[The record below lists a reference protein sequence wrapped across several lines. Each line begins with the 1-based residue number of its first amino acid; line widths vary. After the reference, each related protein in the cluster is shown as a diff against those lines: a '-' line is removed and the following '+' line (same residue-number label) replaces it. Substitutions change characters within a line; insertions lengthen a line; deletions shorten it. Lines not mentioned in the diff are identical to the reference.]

1 MVKVTLLGIAQDGGR
16 PQAGCNKPCCDSI
29 QRDHWSYP
37 VSLGIVGDDGKGH
50 LIEVSRHLTDQLE
63 IWGHNEI
70 SDVWLTHA
78 HLGHVDGL
86 GLFGKETMGKI
97 GLNLH
102 LSASMLDLVHNN
114 PYWKSLLDQNVFKP
128 KLFLNDEIIET
139 GSQFTI
145 QAVQVPHRDEL
156 SDMHAF
162 LIKGEK
168 KNLLF
173 LPDHDT
179 WEETL
184 KFHGVD
190 TIRAFLA
197 KYSVD
202 IALIDG
208 TFWSSEELSGR
219 FQHEVP
225 HPPVGLTLE
234 MLEERREDDPE
245 ILFIH
250 LNHTN
255 PLYLDGKERQIVIDL
270 GWQIGE
276 QGMIFDI

>member
-16 PQAGCNKPCCDSI
+16 PQAGCNKSCCVSI

-50 LIEVSRHLTDQLE
+50 LIEASRHLTDQLE

-102 LSASMLDLVHNN
+102 LSASMLNLVHNN
-114 PYWKSLLDQNVFKP
+114 PFWKSLLDQKVFKP
-128 KLFLNDEIIET
+128 NQFSNGEIIDTE
-139 GSQFTI
+139 SRFAI
-145 QAVQVPHRDEL
+145 QAIQVPHRDEL

-162 LIKGEK
+162 LVKGEK

-184 KFHGVD
+184 KFHEVD

-208 TFWSSEELSGR
+208 TFWSSNELSGR

-225 HPPVGLTLE
+225 HPPVSLTVE
-234 MLEERREDDPE
+234 MLGERREDDPE

-255 PLYLDGKERQIVIDL
+255 PLYLDGEERKFVIDL

>member
-29 QRDHWSYP
+29 QRGHWSYP

-50 LIEVSRHLTDQLE
+50 LIEASRHLTDQLE

-102 LSASMLDLVHNN
+102 LSASMLNLVHNN
-114 PYWKSLLDQNVFKP
+114 PFWKSLLDQKVFKP
-128 KLFLNDEIIET
+128 K
-139 GSQFTI
+139 QFSNGEVIDTESRFAI
-145 QAVQVPHRDEL
+145 QAIQIPHRDEL

-162 LIKGEK
+162 LVKGEK

-184 KFHGVD
+184 KFHEVD

-208 TFWSSEELSGR
+208 TFWSSNELSGR

-225 HPPVGLTLE
+225 HPPVRLTVE
-234 MLEERREDDPE
+234 MLGERREEDPE

-255 PLYLDGKERQIVIDL
+255 PLYLDGEERQFVIDL

>member
-16 PQAGCNKPCCDSI
+16 PQAGCNKSCCVSI
-29 QRDHWSYP
+29 QRDNWSYP

-50 LIEVSRHLTDQLE
+50 LIEASRYLTDQLE
-63 IWGHNEI
+63 IWGNNEI

-102 LSASMLDLVHNN
+102 LSASMLNLVHNN
-114 PYWKSLLDQNVFKP
+114 PFWKSLLDQKVFKP
-128 KLFLNDEIIET
+128 NQFSNGEIIDTE
-139 GSQFTI
+139 SRFAI
-145 QAVQVPHRDEL
+145 QAIQVPHRDEL

-162 LIKGEK
+162 LVKGEK

-184 KFHGVD
+184 KFHEVD

-208 TFWSSEELSGR
+208 TFWSSNELFGR

-225 HPPVGLTLE
+225 HPPVSLTVE
-234 MLEERREDDPE
+234 MLGERREDDPE

-255 PLYLDGKERQIVIDL
+255 PLYLDGEERKFVIDL

>member
-37 VSLGIVGDDGKGH
+37 VSLGIVGDGGKGH
-50 LIEVSRHLTDQLE
+50 LIEASRHLTDQLE
-63 IWGHNEI
+63 IWGHNQI

-102 LSASMLDLVHNN
+102 LSASMLNLVHNN
-114 PYWKSLLDQNVFKP
+114 PFWKSLLDQKVFKP
-128 KLFLNDEIIET
+128 K
-139 GSQFTI
+139 QFSNGEVIDTESRFAI
-145 QAVQVPHRDEL
+145 QAIQIPHRDEL

-162 LIKGEK
+162 LVKGEK

-184 KFHGVD
+184 KFHEVD

-208 TFWSSEELSGR
+208 TFWSSNELSGR

-225 HPPVGLTLE
+225 HPPVRLTVE
-234 MLEERREDDPE
+234 MLGERREEDPE

-255 PLYLDGKERQIVIDL
+255 PLYLAGEERQFVIDL

>member
-1 MVKVTLLGIAQDGGR
+1 MGKVTLLGIAQDGGR
-16 PQAGCNKPCCDSI
+16 PQAGCNKSCCDSI

-50 LIEVSRHLTDQLE
+50 LIEASRHLTDQLE

-102 LSASMLDLVHNN
+102 LSASMLNLVHNN
-114 PYWKSLLDQNVFKP
+114 PFWKSLLDQKVFKP
-128 KLFLNDEIIET
+128 NQFSNGEIIDTE
-139 GSQFTI
+139 SRFAI
-145 QAVQVPHRDEL
+145 QAIQIPHRDEL

-162 LIKGEK
+162 LVKGEK

-184 KFHGVD
+184 KFHEVD

-208 TFWSSEELSGR
+208 TFWSSNELSGR

-225 HPPVGLTLE
+225 HPPVRLTVE
-234 MLEERREDDPE
+234 MLGERREDDPQ

-255 PLYLDGKERQIVIDL
+255 PLYLDGEERKFVIDL

>member
-16 PQAGCNKPCCDSI
+16 PQAGCNKSCCVSI

-50 LIEVSRHLTDQLE
+50 LIEASRHLTDQLQ

-102 LSASMLDLVHNN
+102 LSASMLNLVHNN
-114 PYWKSLLDQNVFKP
+114 PFWKSLLDQKVFKP
-128 KLFLNDEIIET
+128 NQFSNGEIIDTE
-139 GSQFTI
+139 SRFAI
-145 QAVQVPHRDEL
+145 QAIQVPHRDEL

-162 LIKGEK
+162 LVKGEK

-184 KFHGVD
+184 KFHEVD

-208 TFWSSEELSGR
+208 TFWSSNELSGR

-225 HPPVGLTLE
+225 HPPVSLTVE
-234 MLEERREDDPE
+234 MLGERREDDPE

-255 PLYLDGKERQIVIDL
+255 PLYLDGEERKFVIDL

>member
-16 PQAGCNKPCCDSI
+16 PQAGCNKSCCVSI
-29 QRDHWSYP
+29 QRDNWSYP

-50 LIEVSRHLTDQLE
+50 LIEASRHLTDQLQ

-102 LSASMLDLVHNN
+102 LSASMLNLVHNN
-114 PYWKSLLDQNVFKP
+114 PFWKSLLDQKVFKP
-128 KLFLNDEIIET
+128 NQFSNGEIIDTE
-139 GSQFTI
+139 SPFAI
-145 QAVQVPHRDEL
+145 QAIQIPHRDEL

-162 LIKGEK
+162 LVKGEK

-184 KFHGVD
+184 KFHEVD

-197 KYSVD
+197 KNSVD

-208 TFWSSEELSGR
+208 TFWSSNELSGR

-225 HPPVGLTLE
+225 HPPVSLTVE
-234 MLEERREDDPE
+234 MLGERREDDPE

-255 PLYLDGKERQIVIDL
+255 PLYLDGEERKFVIDL

>member
-29 QRDHWSYP
+29 ERDHWSYP
-37 VSLGIVGDDGKGH
+37 VSLGIVGEDGKGH
-50 LIEVSRHLTDQLE
+50 LIEASRHLTDQLE
-63 IWGHNEI
+63 LWGHNEI

-102 LSASMLDLVHNN
+102 LSESMLNLVHNN
-114 PYWKSLLDQNVFKP
+114 PFWKSLLDQKVFKP
-128 KLFLNDEIIET
+128 NQFSNGEIIDTE
-139 GSQFTI
+139 SLFSI
-145 QAVQVPHRDEL
+145 QAIQIPHRDEL

-162 LIKGEK
+162 LVKGEK

-184 KFHGVD
+184 KFHEVD
-190 TIRAFLA
+190 TIREFLA
-197 KYSVD
+197 KYSID

-208 TFWSSEELSGR
+208 TFWSSNELSGR

-225 HPPVGLTLE
+225 HPPVRLTVE
-234 MLEERREDDPE
+234 MLGERKEDDPE

-255 PLYLDGKERQIVIDL
+255 PLYLDGEERQFVIDL

>member
-16 PQAGCNKPCCDSI
+16 PQAGCNKSCCVSI

-50 LIEVSRHLTDQLE
+50 LIEASRHLTDQLE
-63 IWGHNEI
+63 IWGNNEI

-102 LSASMLDLVHNN
+102 LSASMLNLVHNN
-114 PYWKSLLDQNVFKP
+114 PFWKSLLDQKVFKP
-128 KLFLNDEIIET
+128 NQFSNGEIIDTE
-139 GSQFTI
+139 SPFAI
-145 QAVQVPHRDEL
+145 QAIQIPHRDEL

-162 LIKGEK
+162 LVKGEK

-184 KFHGVD
+184 KFHEVD

-208 TFWSSEELSGR
+208 TFWSSNELFGR

-225 HPPVGLTLE
+225 HPPVSLTVE
-234 MLEERREDDPE
+234 MLGERREDDPE

-255 PLYLDGKERQIVIDL
+255 PLYLDGEERKFVIDL

>member
-16 PQAGCNKPCCDSI
+16 PQAGCNKSCCVSI
-29 QRDHWSYP
+29 QRDNWSYP

-50 LIEVSRHLTDQLE
+50 LIEASRHLTDQLQ

-102 LSASMLDLVHNN
+102 LSASMLNLVHNN
-114 PYWKSLLDQNVFKP
+114 PFWKSLLDQKVFKP
-128 KLFLNDEIIET
+128 NQFSNGEIIDTE
-139 GSQFTI
+139 SLFTI
-145 QAVQVPHRDEL
+145 QAIQIPHRDEL

-162 LIKGEK
+162 LVKGEK

-184 KFHGVD
+184 KFHEVD

-208 TFWSSEELSGR
+208 TFWSSNELFGR

-225 HPPVGLTLE
+225 HPPVSLTVE
-234 MLEERREDDPE
+234 MLGERREDDPE

-255 PLYLDGKERQIVIDL
+255 PLYLDGEERKFVIDL

>member
-50 LIEVSRHLTDQLE
+50 LIEASRHLTDQLE

-162 LIKGEK
+162 LVKGEM

-208 TFWSSEELSGR
+208 TFWSSNELSGR

-225 HPPVGLTLE
+225 HPPVCLTLE